1 MENANNSTPLPVA
14 TPAPLSIAG
23 LDVPAA
29 LVPVYQQRPL
39 TLDESTEEYDAI
51 LADFTSAVRP
61 TDVFEWTWV
70 KDLADTYWESYR
82 LKRVRNQLLEK
93 ASSSSLFSAIKTA
106 LDNWTPSAGE
116 QGESEAIAEDLRRGR
131 IAKVQSF
138 METKSIVVEYS
149 YSEVYARSLEQFDII
164 DKMLALADSRR
175 DRVLRDIDRRRDS
188 ALRRRVVES
197 QAQLLQ
203 SERPEPKQLT
213 NGADRGQRHLKVFP

>member
-1 MENANNSTPLPVA
+1 MKMENANNSTPLPVA
-14 TPAPLSIAG
+14 TPAPLLIAG

-82 LKRVRNQLLEK
+82 LKRVRNQLLER
-93 ASSSSLFSAIKTA
+93 ASSSSLFSSIKTA

-149 YSEVYARSLEQFDII
+149 YSEVYARRLGEFDAI
-164 DKMLALADSRR
+164 DKMLALA
-175 DRVLRDIDRRRDS
+175 
-188 ALRRRVVES
+188 
-197 QAQLLQ
+197 
-203 SERPEPKQLT
+203 
-213 NGADRGQRHLKVFP
+213 HC

>member
-1 MENANNSTPLPVA
+1 VKRETANKSNPLPAA

-29 LVPVYQQRPL
+29 LVPVFQQRPL
-39 TLDESTEEYDAI
+39 TLYESTEEYDAI

-61 TDVFEWTWV
+61 IDIFEWTWV
-70 KDLADTYWESYR
+70 KDLADTYWESCR

-93 ASSSSLFSAIKTA
+93 ESSSSLFTAFKTA
-106 LDNWTPSAGE
+106 LDNWAHSPEE
-116 QGESEAIAEDLRRGR
+116 QGEAEEIAEDLRRGR
-131 IAKVQSF
+131 IAKVEAF
-138 METKSIVVEYS
+138 MEAKGIVVQYS
-149 YSEVYARSLEQFDII
+149 YSEVYARRLGEFDTI

-188 ALRRRVVES
+188 ALRRRVVELH
-197 QAQLLQ
+197 AQLLQ

-213 NGADRGQRHLKVFP
+213 NGADRGVSAAH